1 MNKKIVIGSSM
12 KFRSLVKATMKNL
25 EELGFTPLF
34 PNIDYSSEDKDVA
47 LTIEE
52 KNKLAGD
59 HYRAVEEADA
69 VYFILPQGYM
79 GTSCKIEL
87 GYALA
92 LKKPIYFSEPTND
105 MGLDGYPKKF
115 ISLDNLIE
123 FKDELNYNGAKIIL

>member
-1 MNKKIVIGSSM
+1 MSKTIVIGSSM
-12 KFRSLVKATMKNL
+12 KFRSLVKSTMKELENL
-25 EELGFTPLF
+25 GYQPLF
-34 PNIDYSSEDKDVA
+34 PNLDYSSEDRDVA
-47 LTIEE
+47 LSIEE
-52 KNKLAGD
+52 KHKLAWD

-69 VYFILPQGYM
+69 VYFILPKGYM

-115 ISLDNLIE
+115 ISLNNLIE
-123 FKDELNYNGAKIIL
+123 FSNEFN

>member
-1 MNKKIVIGSSM
+1 MSKKIVIGSSM

-25 EELGFTPLF
+25 EELGFVPLF
-34 PNIDYSSEDKDVA
+34 PNIDNSSEERDAA

-52 KNKLAGD
+52 KNKLAWD
-59 HYRAVEEADA
+59 HYRAIEKADA
-69 VYFILPQGYM
+69 VYFILPKGYM

-105 MGLDGYPKKF
+105 IGLDGYPKKF
-115 ISLDNLIE
+115 ISLDNLIK
-123 FKDELNYNGAKIIL
+123 FNDELN

>member
-1 MNKKIVIGSSM
+1 MSKKIVIGSSM
-12 KFRSLVKATMKNL
+12 KFRSLVKSTMKELENL
-25 EELGFTPLF
+25 GYQPLF
-34 PNIDYSSEDKDVA
+34 PNLDYSSEDRDAA

-52 KNKLAGD
+52 KNKLAWD

-69 VYFILPQGYM
+69 VYFILPNGYM

-92 LKKPIYFSEPTND
+92 LKRPIYFSEPTND

-115 ISLDNLIE
+115 ISLNNLIE
-123 FKDELNYNGAKIIL
+123 FNDEFN

>member
-1 MNKKIVIGSSM
+1 MSKTIVIGSSM
-12 KFRSLVKATMKNL
+12 KFRSLVKSTMKELENL
-25 EELGFTPLF
+25 GYQPVF
-34 PNIDYSSEDKDVA
+34 PNLDYSSEDRDVA
-47 LTIEE
+47 LSIEE
-52 KNKLAGD
+52 KNKLAWD

-69 VYFILPQGYM
+69 VYFILPKGYM

-115 ISLDNLIE
+115 ISLNNLIE
-123 FKDELNYNGAKIIL
+123 FNNEFN

>member
-1 MNKKIVIGSSM
+1 MSKKIVIGSSM
-12 KFRSLVKATMKNL
+12 KFRSLVKATMINL

-34 PNIDYSSEDKDVA
+34 PNIDYSSEDRDVA
-47 LTIEE
+47 LTIQEN
-52 KNKLAGD
+52 NKLAWD
-59 HYRAVEEADA
+59 HYRAVEKADA
-69 VYFILPQGYM
+69 VYFILPNGYI

-123 FKDELNYNGAKIIL
+123 FQKEFTE

>member
-1 MNKKIVIGSSM
+1 MSKKIVIGSSM

-25 EELGFTPLF
+25 EELGFVPLF
-34 PNIDYSSEDKDVA
+34 PNIDCSSEERDAA

-52 KNKLAGD
+52 KNKLVWD
-59 HYRAVEEADA
+59 HYRAIEKADA
-69 VYFILPQGYM
+69 VYFILPKGYM

-105 MGLDGYPKKF
+105 IGLDGYPKKF
-115 ISLDNLIE
+115 ISLDNLIK
-123 FKDELNYNGAKIIL
+123 FNGELN

>member
-1 MNKKIVIGSSM
+1 MSKKIVIGSSM
-12 KFRSLVKATMKNL
+12 KFRSLVKATMKELENL
-25 EELGFTPLF
+25 GYNPLF
-34 PNIDYSSEDKDVA
+34 PNLDYSSEDKDVA

-52 KNKLAGD
+52 KNKLAWD
-59 HYRAVEEADA
+59 HYRAVEESDA
-69 VYFILPQGYM
+69 VYFILPDGYM

-105 MGLDGYPKKF
+105 MGLDGYPKKI

-123 FKDELNYNGAKIIL
+123 FHNEFN

>member
-1 MNKKIVIGSSM
+1 MSKKIVIGSSM
-12 KFRSLVKATMKNL
+12 KFRSLVKATMKELDNL
-25 EELGFTPLF
+25 GYQSLF
-34 PNIDYSSEDKDVA
+34 PNLDYSSEDKDVA

-52 KNKLAGD
+52 KNKLAWD

-69 VYFILPQGYM
+69 VYFILPDGYM

-105 MGLDGYPKKF
+105 MGLDGYPKKIIF
-115 ISLDNLIE
+115 LDNLIE
-123 FKDELNYNGAKIIL
+123 FNSEFN

>member
-1 MNKKIVIGSSM
+1 MSKKIVIGSSM

-25 EELGFTPLF
+25 EELGFAPLF
-34 PNIDYSSEDKDVA
+34 PNIDYSSENQDVA

-52 KNKLAGD
+52 KNKLAWD
-59 HYRAVEEADA
+59 HYRAIEEADA
-69 VYFILPQGYM
+69 VYFILPKGYM

-92 LKKPIYFSEPTND
+92 LKKPIYFSEPTSD

-123 FKDELNYNGAKIIL
+123 LKNELSK

>member
-1 MNKKIVIGSSM
+1 MSKKIVIGSSM
-12 KFRSLVKATMKNL
+12 KFCSLVKSTMEELKNL
-25 EELGFTPLF
+25 GYTPLF
-34 PNIDYSSEDKDVA
+34 PNLDYSSEDRDVA

-52 KNKLAGD
+52 KNKLAWD

-69 VYFILPQGYM
+69 VYFILPKGYM

-123 FKDELNYNGAKIIL
+123 FNNEFN

>member
-1 MNKKIVIGSSM
+1 MSKKIVIGSSM

-52 KNKLAGD
+52 KNKLAWD
-59 HYRAVEEADA
+59 HYRAIEEADA
-69 VYFILPQGYM
+69 VYFILPSGYM

-92 LKKPIYFSEPTND
+92 LKKPIYFSEPTKD

-115 ISLDNLIE
+115 ISLENLVG
-123 FKDELNYNGAKIIL
+123 FKDEFNE

>member
-1 MNKKIVIGSSM
+1 MSKKIVISSSM
-12 KFRSLVKATMKNL
+12 KYRSLIKSTMEKL
-25 EELGFTPLF
+25 ESLDYQPLF
-34 PNIDYSSEDKDVA
+34 PNLDYSSENKDVA

-52 KNKLAGD
+52 KNKLAWD

-69 VYFILPQGYM
+69 IYFILPKGYM

-105 MGLDGYPKKF
+105 IGLDSYPKKF

-123 FKDELNYNGAKIIL
+123 FSNEFN